1 MRHLDVIAMFGSLW
15 LLASMVIDVATPNE
29 LTVYMI
35 AAAIAPATAISA
47 LMYWLRVPR
56 IDFAVSFATL
66 WMVSVMLLELITPKP
81 LSPMMPWIA
90 FLPMAIVGIV
100 INIQGWRRL
109 GRGASRLM
117 PTLHPEMKND
127 GS

>member
-1 MRHLDVIAMFGSLW
+1 VRHLDVIAMFGSLW